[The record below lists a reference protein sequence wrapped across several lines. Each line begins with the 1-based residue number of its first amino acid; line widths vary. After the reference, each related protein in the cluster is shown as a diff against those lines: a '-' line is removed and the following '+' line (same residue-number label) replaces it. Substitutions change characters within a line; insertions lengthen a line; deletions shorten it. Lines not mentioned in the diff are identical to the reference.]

1 MAHGTNFNFY
11 MKTIHNLETGIKI
24 RLEDNED
31 PKLARFS
38 DLIKIVIDQQ
48 QQGGFS
54 YDDIE
59 NRIAISTALKN
70 MNGNDTIEIEDAPY
84 KHLVKLVDAMRW
96 PFVHEDI
103 LVFKKEISS
112 AK

>member
-1 MAHGTNFNFY
+1 
-11 MKTIHNLETGIKI
+11 MKTIHNFETGIKI

-31 PKLARFS
+31 PKQARIS

-54 YDDIE
+54 YEDIE
-59 NRIAISTALKN
+59 NRLAISSAIKN
-70 MNGNDTIEIEDAPY
+70 LNGSDTIEIEDAPY
-84 KHLVKLVDAMRW
+84 KHLQKLVDAMRW
-96 PFVHEDI
+96 PFFHEDL
-103 LVFKKEISS
+103 LVFKKEISA